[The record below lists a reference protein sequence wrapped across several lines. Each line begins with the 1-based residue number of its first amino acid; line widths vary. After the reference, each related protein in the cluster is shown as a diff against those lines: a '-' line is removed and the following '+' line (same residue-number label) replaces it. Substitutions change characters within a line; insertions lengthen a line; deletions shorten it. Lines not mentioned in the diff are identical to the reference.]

1 MQPSDDPHQVSDGI
15 ADATATTSTG
25 TRRNLART
33 IPWIVTVGILIWILK
48 TTDLPA
54 MWEATR
60 SANLLLFFGAMFG
73 LFSVL
78 WVVDS
83 IAILWIYRRY
93 HAPAMTLRHVLPI
106 RGTTYVVG
114 ILNYAAASAAMAFYF
129 KRRWSIGVVEGG
141 ASLLLLLLVD
151 LGLAIL
157 TVAAGA
163 ALLPAGFRVAAWTL
177 GAAFAVGAIAHLIFW
192 RAPWSWGPLE
202 RLRNIPQLRGF
213 REARLIDYAI
223 AGVLRVPVTALY
235 VGMHYFTLMAFNI
248 RVPLENMLVYVPV
261 QMVLAVIPISVSG
274 LGPGQAAQRVLYT
287 DFAASTYCQHVPASE
302 WSNPAWCDHALAAVD
317 AYGLAL
323 FLGFLLPRILIG
335 VLSLRAASR
344 ELAAEAP
351 PTEPDASVT
360 PGA

>member
-1 MQPSDDPHQVSDGI
+1 MQPSDDPNASQGGI
-15 ADATATTSTG
+15 LPTAKAGSG
-25 TRRNLART
+25 VRRTVMRA
-33 IPWIVTVGILIWILK
+33 IPWFVTIGILAWILK
-48 TTDLPA
+48 TTDLQA
-54 MWEATR
+54 MWAAVS
-60 SANLLLFFGAMFG
+60 SANLALFFGAMFS

-83 IAILWIYRRY
+83 VAILWIYKRY
-93 HAPAMTLRHVLPI
+93 HAPDMTLRHVLPI

-129 KRRWSIGVVEGG
+129 KRRWGIGVVEGG

-192 RAPWSWGPLE
+192 RAPWTWGPLE
-202 RLRNIPQLRGF
+202 KLRNLPQLRGF
-213 REARLIDYAI
+213 REARLVDYAV
-223 AGVLRVPVTALY
+223 AGMLRVPVTALY
-235 VGMHYFTLMAFNI
+235 VAMHYFTLLAFNI

-287 DFAASTYCQHVPASE
+287 DFAANTYCQDIPVAE
-302 WSNPAWCDHALAAVD
+302 WSNPAWCDNALAAVD

-323 FLGFLLPRILIG
+323 FLGFLLPRVLIG
-335 VLSLRAASR
+335 VLSLRAASN
-344 ELAAEAP
+344 ELAVETPVAGSPAP
-351 PTEPDASVT
+351 
-360 PGA
+360 